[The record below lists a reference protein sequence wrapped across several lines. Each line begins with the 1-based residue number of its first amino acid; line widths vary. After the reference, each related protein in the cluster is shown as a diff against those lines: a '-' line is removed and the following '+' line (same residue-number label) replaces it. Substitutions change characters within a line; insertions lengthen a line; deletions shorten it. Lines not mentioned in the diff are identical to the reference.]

1 MVMDGP
7 ADGRGDHNELLRGR
21 PWGGIVMYQFHLI
34 STRLVT
40 SATTLWCEC
49 GLDDISQAGRVSD
62 RRRMD
67 SSAFFFVGE
76 VQYVLAKKVHHL
88 VLIFYFY

>member
-1 MVMDGP
+1 MSVKLCSGTGDHIKREAAFLMMDGQ

-40 SATTLWCEC
+40 SATNP
-49 GLDDISQAGRVSD
+49 
-62 RRRMD
+62 
-67 SSAFFFVGE
+67 
-76 VQYVLAKKVHHL
+76 L
-88 VLIFYFY
+88 V